1 MGQDSLDSSDTE
13 KLIKKDDDFINNL
26 CGNHGY
32 YREILEWVRDFN
44 YDTRISINSCII
56 ITGISCIGKTYSINS
71 ICSYLNYEIISIDNS
86 TCYNSIQLRDVIH
99 KTTSSSLLQ
108 ILTNNI
114 RKKVII
120 IDNFDCIFMADKTIN
135 ITLLK
140 ILKDSVMKNIPIIC
154 ISNNDI
160 IKKIGDI
167 KKVCKIYSL
176 ALPSKNDVVRI
187 LLNKGFDKS
196 HIEVLYNISNGN
208 LDKLFNDSVKKKS
221 DTLYND
227 NIEDNSDINILYI
240 NKFDRNR
247 VQRIIS
253 KDSWMI
259 PLKFHENLIKELNNR
274 TISHNN
280 KNKFYNN
287 FMEIMCLYDYYM
299 FKNNIEISM
308 NIFSSYVYF
317 LSILKYKK
325 GSVSNIGKFTKILSY
340 LSLQKKNIKHTYNS
354 SNFPLYQLSIYHTN
368 LCNRKFI
375 SFN

>member
-1 MGQDSLDSSDTE
+1 MSENTGIDICELNKQDNV
-13 KLIKKDDDFINNL
+13 LIDNL
-26 CGNHGY
+26 CGNHEY
-32 YREILEWVRDFN
+32 YTEILEWVRNFN
-44 YDTRISINSCII
+44 YDTKISVNSCII
-56 ITGISCIGKTYSINS
+56 VTGISCIGKTYSINS
-71 ICSYLNYEIISIDNS
+71 ICTYLNYEIISIDNS
-86 TCYNSIQLRDVIH
+86 TCYNSIQLRDIIH

-140 ILKDSVMKNIPIIC
+140 ILKDGAMKNIPIIC
-154 ISNNDI
+154 ISNKDI

-167 KKVCKIYSL
+167 KKVCKIYNL
-176 ALPSKNDVVRI
+176 NLPSKNDIVKI
-187 LLNKGFDKS
+187 LTNKGIEKNRR
-196 HIEVLYNISNGN
+196 EVLYNISNGN
-208 LDKLFNDSVKKKS
+208 LDKLFNDSAKKR
-221 DTLYND
+221 DDILYSD

-240 NKFDRNR
+240 NKFDRSR

-259 PLKFHENLIKELNNR
+259 PLKFHENLIKELDNR

-280 KNKFYNN
+280 KNIFYKN
-287 FMEIMCLYDYYM
+287 FMEIMCIYDYYM
-299 FKNNIEISM
+299 FKNNAEICM
-308 NIFSSYVYF
+308 NIFSSYVCF
-317 LSILKYKK
+317 LSTLKYKK
-325 GSVSNIGKFTKILSY
+325 GAVSNIGKFTKILSY
-340 LSLQKKNIKHTYNS
+340 LSLQKKNIKHTYNL
-354 SNFPLYQLSIYHTN
+354 SNFPLYQVSIYHTN

>member
-1 MGQDSLDSSDTE
+1 MPEDIDICELHKRDRD
-13 KLIKKDDDFINNL
+13 LIDNL
-26 CGNHGY
+26 CGNHDY
-32 YREILEWVRDFN
+32 YTEILEWIRNFN
-44 YDTRISINSCII
+44 YDTKISINSCII
-56 ITGISCIGKTYSINS
+56 VTGISCIGKTHSINS
-71 ICSYLNYEIISIDNS
+71 ICTYLNYEIISIDNS
-86 TCYNSIQLRDVIH
+86 TCYNSIQLRDIIH

-114 RKKVII
+114 RKKIII

-140 ILKDSVMKNIPIIC
+140 ILKDSAMKNIPIIC

-167 KKVCKIYSL
+167 KKVCKIYYL
-176 ALPSKNDVVRI
+176 NLPSKNDIVKI
-187 LLNKGFDKS
+187 LTNKGFEKN

-208 LDKLFNDSVKKKS
+208 LDKLFNDSVKKKN
-221 DTLYND
+221 DKLYND

-259 PLKFHENLIKELNNR
+259 PLKFHENLIKELDNR

-280 KNKFYNN
+280 KNEFYKN
-287 FMEIMCLYDYYM
+287 FMEIMCIYDYYM
-299 FKNNIEISM
+299 FKNNTDVCI
-308 NIFSSYVYF
+308 NIFSSYVCF
-317 LSILKYKK
+317 LSALKYKK
-325 GSVSNIGKFTKILSY
+325 GAISNIGKFTKILSY
-340 LSLQKKNIKHTYNS
+340 LSLQKKNIKHTYNL
-354 SNFPLYQLSIYHTN
+354 SNFPLYQVSIYHTN